1 MENIDELKREAEEA
15 KERVKKDMAEVGE
28 ILRKIA
34 DEAKDKGTLKAVE
47 AVHRAEKRIDEMVE
61 RVEKRIEK
69 AVAVVTESSS
79 DSGGVVTR
87 EMDFADFTNVEVG
100 HAFKVEITRAD
111 SCSVS
116 ITAGEKLFDHI
127 DVVKS
132 GNTLKISLKSY
143 RFHIR
148 PTLEA
153 RITMPTLNKLRLGG
167 ATRGTVTGFSSE
179 EPFDL
184 NLSGASALDIDME
197 AGKTGFE
204 ISGASRLS
212 GNMKADDAELVLS
225 GASRAE
231 LRGSANSVIVSA
243 WGASK
248 LDLTD
253 FTLNDTSVNLKGA
266 SQARCGECCGNLEI
280 DLSGASRLD
289 YGGNPTMRSV
299 NVSGA
304 STIHQ
309 R

>member
-34 DEAKDKGTLKAVE
+34 DEAKDKGKLRAVE
-47 AVHRAEKRIDEMVE
+47 AVHRAEKRIDEMVQ
-61 RVEKRIEK
+61 RVERRIEK

-79 DSGGVVTR
+79 DSGDVVTR
-87 EMDFADFTNVEVG
+87 EMDFTDFTNVEVG

-111 SCSVS
+111 SYSVS

-132 GNTLKISLKSY
+132 GNTLKISLKSH

-153 RITMPTLNKLRLGG
+153 RITMPILNKLRLGG
-167 ATRGTVTGFSSE
+167 ATRGTVAGFSSE

-197 AGKTGFE
+197 AGKTRFE

-212 GNMKADDAELVLS
+212 GNMKAGDAEIVLS

-231 LRGSANSVIVSA
+231 LSGSANNVIVSA

>member
-79 DSGGVVTR
+79 DNGGVVTR
-87 EMDFADFTNVEVG
+87 EMDFTDFTNVEVG

-111 SCSVS
+111 SYSVS
-116 ITAGEKLFDHI
+116 ITAGAKLFDHI

-167 ATRGTVTGFSSE
+167 ATRGTVAGFSSE

-197 AGKTGFE
+197 AGKTRLE